1 MTGLELIKEYPKAG
15 EIILQWFKDKMQD
28 SLTDVDGLTEDL
40 KESFKQYSIGNDH
53 MGLMIDTNPRM
64 LFDVFDD
71 NSIFIVIHKEKVFS
85 YDINNGEVI
94 AGAWNN
100 RKETEMAAIR
110 QAFILLDKK

>member
-1 MTGLELIKEYPKAG
+1 MKGLELIEQYPKAG
-15 EIILQWFKDKMQD
+15 EIVLQWFKGKMQE

-71 NSIFIVIHKEKVFS
+71 NSIFIEIYKKTLFS
-85 YDINNGEVI
+85 YSINQGEVV
-94 AGAWNN
+94 AGAWST
-100 RKETEMAAIR
+100 RKETETSAIE

>member
-15 EIILQWFKDKMQD
+15 EIILQWYKDKMQA
-28 SLTDVDGLTEDL
+28 SLTDVEGITEDL
-40 KESFKQYSIGNDH
+40 KESFKQYTVGDAH
-53 MGLMIDTNPRM
+53 MGLMIDSTPRM